1 MEIWK
6 EIEGYAGL
14 YEISNWGNIRSLKF
28 GRKLNPVVN
37 SSGYKLISLSKEGK
51 GKSFSVHRL
60 VAEAFIPNSNNYPC
74 INHKDENK
82 TNNHVSNLEWCTQ
95 KYNCNYG
102 NYSKKLSEAMKTS
115 DVMKNK
121 KLSEKHKKNIS
132 KSIRGDKNPRSRKIL
147 CVTTGEMFSYID
159 EVKEKYNI
167 KTAGISACC
176 RGVRKSAGK
185 HPVTGDKMVWEYV
198 D

>member
-14 YEISNWGNIRSLKF
+14 YEVSNWGNIRSLKF
-28 GRKLNPVVN
+28 GRKLNPAVN

-51 GKSFSVHRL
+51 SKSFSVHRL

-82 TNNHVSNLEWCTQ
+82 TNNHVGNLEWCTQ

-102 NYSKKLSEAMKTS
+102 NYNKKLSEAMKTS

-121 KLSEKHKKNIS
+121 KLSEKHKKI
-132 KSIRGDKNPRSRKIL
+132 
-147 CVTTGEMFSYID
+147 
-159 EVKEKYNI
+159 
-167 KTAGISACC
+167 
-176 RGVRKSAGK
+176 
-185 HPVTGDKMVWEYV
+185 
-198 D
+198 

>member
-14 YEISNWGNIRSLKF
+14 YEVSNCGNIRSLKF

-51 GKSFSVHRL
+51 RKSFSVHRL
-60 VAEAFIPNSNNYPC
+60 VAEAFIPNYNNYPC

-82 TNNHVSNLEWCTQ
+82 TNNQVSNLEWCTQ

-102 NYSKKLSEAMKTS
+102 NYNKKLSEAMKTS
-115 DVMKNK
+115 GVMKNK
-121 KLSEKHKKNIS
+121 KISEKHKK
-132 KSIRGDKNPRSRKIL
+132 
-147 CVTTGEMFSYID
+147 
-159 EVKEKYNI
+159 KY
-167 KTAGISACC
+167 K
-176 RGVRKSAGK
+176 
-185 HPVTGDKMVWEYV
+185 
-198 D
+198 